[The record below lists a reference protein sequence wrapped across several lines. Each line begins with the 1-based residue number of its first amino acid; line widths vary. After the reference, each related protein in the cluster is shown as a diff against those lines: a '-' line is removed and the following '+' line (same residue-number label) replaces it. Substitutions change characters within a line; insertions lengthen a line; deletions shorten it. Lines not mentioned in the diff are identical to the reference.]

1 MYAKLRQWLLRTTG
15 HNDAYARKF
24 FAQFQGRTLIVHS
37 GLRIDWL
44 KELLSLGAGAF
55 ICESIYAVPIRAKL
69 QRWIGWSIGKLPL
82 RLPLPLLL
90 DVRNDRIDVRHLQ
103 RFGSICLP
111 TDIAWIVEDMRT
123 RKRVHASLRCI
134 NGRFDCIQGIPIDD
148 NRYFL
153 EDGIVI

>member
-1 MYAKLRQWLLRTTG
+1 M
-15 HNDAYARKF
+15 
-24 FAQFQGRTLIVHS
+24 HS

-44 KELLSLGAGAF
+44 KELLSLGGGGAHLRVDLRRTDPRQTSALDWMVYRQ
-55 ICESIYAVPIRAKL
+55 I
-69 QRWIGWSIGKLPL
+69 LPL

-134 NGRFDCIQGIPIDD
+134 DDRCNCVQGIPIDD

-153 EDGIVI
+153 EDGIGI